1 MFNSLLFY
9 LICLYIYTC
18 ISFLS
23 GVHEVDSFAI
33 LPLYRHVER
42 ENAFYI
48 TLAQKGATLALPEAP
63 CEF

>member
-23 GVHEVDSFAI
+23 GVHEVESFAI

-42 ENAFYI
+42 ENARFI
-48 TLAQKGATLALPEAP
+48 LRLRKKERR
-63 CEF
+63 

>member
-23 GVHEVDSFAI
+23 GVHEVESFAI
-33 LPLYRHVER
+33 LPRHVER
-42 ENAFYI
+42 ENARFI
-48 TLAQKGATLALPEAP
+48 LRLRKKERR
-63 CEF
+63 

>member
-1 MFNSLLFY
+1 MFNSLVLSNMPIY
-9 LICLYIYTC
+9 IYIYTC

-42 ENAFYI
+42 ENARFI
-48 TLAQKGATLALPEAP
+48 LRLRKKERR
-63 CEF
+63 

>member
-1 MFNSLLFY
+1 MP
-9 LICLYIYTC
+9 IYIYTC